1 MSVIGIG
8 FSLANSWFGVSTALA
23 TGIKAGGPVQVVY
36 GLITVSFVC
45 GCSAASLAELSS
57 AMPNAGGQYYWTGK
71 LASPNYA
78 RFLSY
83 LTGWMAWAGSMFT
96 CASIALGVGQLC
108 MGCIK
113 LAHPDL

>member
-1 MSVIGIG
+1 
-8 FSLANSWFGVSTALA
+8 
-23 TGIKAGGPVQVVY
+23 
-36 GLITVSFVC
+36 
-45 GCSAASLAELSS
+45 
-57 AMPNAGGQYYWTGK
+57 MPNAGGQYYWTGK

-83 LTGWMAWAGSMFT
+83 LTGWMAWAGSIFT